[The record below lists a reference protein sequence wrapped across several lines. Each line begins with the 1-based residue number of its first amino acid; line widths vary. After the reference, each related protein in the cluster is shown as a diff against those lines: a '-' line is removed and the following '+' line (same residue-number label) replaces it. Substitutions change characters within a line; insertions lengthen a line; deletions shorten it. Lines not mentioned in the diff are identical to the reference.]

1 MKAPSNLRET
11 LSPGE
16 EEFVQRAEEV
26 ARELR
31 PILEKMA

>member
-11 LSPGE
+11 LSSGE
-16 EEFVQRAEEV
+16 EEFVRRAEEV
-26 ARELR
+26 AVEIR